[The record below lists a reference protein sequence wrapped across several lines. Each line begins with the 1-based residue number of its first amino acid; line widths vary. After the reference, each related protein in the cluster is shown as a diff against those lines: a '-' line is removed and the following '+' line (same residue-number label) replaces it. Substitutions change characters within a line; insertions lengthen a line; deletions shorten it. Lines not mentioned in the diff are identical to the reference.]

1 MPAKPRKEAGK
12 LHILFAD
19 DETIIRR
26 QVRSELEHLGHSVAV
41 CPDGFTAVAA
51 LQKES
56 FDCLIVDL
64 NMPGMNGIEVIGH
77 ARQLRPNVE
86 AIVMTGKPSQ
96 ETAIAALRYEAF
108 EYLQKPVNFDVIADL
123 LERVAQ
129 RREMKQ
135 QLAALQHRLH
145 RAEGDQ
151 QMVGN
156 GPKMKAVRK
165 LISKVAPTDSTVLV
179 RGETGTGKELVAR
192 AVHDASLRA
201 DQPLVPIN
209 CGALPENLI
218 ESELFGHCKGAFTG
232 ADSARVG
239 LFEVADGGTI
249 FLDEIGELP
258 ASIQAKLLRV
268 LETGDIRRLGDNQTV
283 TVDVRVVCA
292 THRDLERMVEEG
304 DFREDLMFRIN
315 TFEVHVPS
323 LRDRKEDIMP
333 LATHLLRRH
342 RTDGSDDQ
350 LFTDAAIA
358 ELTDHQ
364 WPGNVRELANIVEHA
379 AILCEQFPI
388 DSTHLPS
395 HFTRRKLREQLR
407 NDGPLTLREAE
418 VLTIKRAIARND
430 GSKPDA
436 AKELGVSLKTLYNRI
451 KLGEEKAA

>member
-1 MPAKPRKEAGK
+1 
-12 LHILFAD
+12 
-19 DETIIRR
+19 
-26 QVRSELEHLGHSVAV
+26 
-41 CPDGFTAVAA
+41 
-51 LQKES
+51 
-56 FDCLIVDL
+56 
-64 NMPGMNGIEVIGH
+64 
-77 ARQLRPNVE
+77 
-86 AIVMTGKPSQ
+86 
-96 ETAIAALRYEAF
+96 
-108 EYLQKPVNFDVIADL
+108 
-123 LERVAQ
+123 
-129 RREMKQ
+129 
-135 QLAALQHRLH
+135 
-145 RAEGDQ
+145 
-151 QMVGN
+151 
-156 GPKMKAVRK
+156 
-165 LISKVAPTDSTVLV
+165 
-179 RGETGTGKELVAR
+179 
-192 AVHDASLRA
+192 
-201 DQPLVPIN
+201 
-209 CGALPENLI
+209 
-218 ESELFGHCKGAFTG
+218 
-232 ADSARVG
+232 
-239 LFEVADGGTI
+239 
-249 FLDEIGELP
+249 
-258 ASIQAKLLRV
+258 
-268 LETGDIRRLGDNQTV
+268 
-283 TVDVRVVCA
+283 
-292 THRDLERMVEEG
+292 MVEEG

-451 KLGEEKAA
+451 KLAEEKAA

>member
-451 KLGEEKAA
+451 KLAEEKAA

>member
-179 RGETGTGKELVAR
+179 L
-192 AVHDASLRA
+192 SL
-201 DQPLVPIN
+201 IH
-209 CGALPENLI
+209 I
-218 ESELFGHCKGAFTG
+218 
-232 ADSARVG
+232 
-239 LFEVADGGTI
+239 
-249 FLDEIGELP
+249 
-258 ASIQAKLLRV
+258 
-268 LETGDIRRLGDNQTV
+268 
-283 TVDVRVVCA
+283 
-292 THRDLERMVEEG
+292 
-304 DFREDLMFRIN
+304 
-315 TFEVHVPS
+315 
-323 LRDRKEDIMP
+323 
-333 LATHLLRRH
+333 
-342 RTDGSDDQ
+342 
-350 LFTDAAIA
+350 
-358 ELTDHQ
+358 
-364 WPGNVRELANIVEHA
+364 
-379 AILCEQFPI
+379 
-388 DSTHLPS
+388 
-395 HFTRRKLREQLR
+395 
-407 NDGPLTLREAE
+407 
-418 VLTIKRAIARND
+418 
-430 GSKPDA
+430 
-436 AKELGVSLKTLYNRI
+436 
-451 KLGEEKAA
+451 